1 MKRKIPE
8 AFKASGIFVP
18 GNAPRVKSVAGW
30 GFDHK
35 NRIDFLCISRYDH
48 DNGEPMDE
56 NLNPVLPNDETC
68 WQAVQARDARYNG
81 RVYFGV
87 RSTRVYCKPS
97 CPARRPQRGQV
108 VFFASCDQAEAAGF
122 RPCRRCQPRRA
133 ADPQV
138 ELAAKACRLIEA
150 AGGNLSLGELGRQV
164 GVSPYH
170 LQRLFKAVTGV
181 TPRQYAASWRMRQF
195 KAQVRQGQTVT
206 NALYEAGFGS
216 NSRLYEAAAEQLGMT
231 PASYR
236 RGGREMKIRYTIADC
251 YLGRLLVATTPR
263 GICAV
268 GMGENDAELE
278 AFLMAEYPAAEIS
291 RGEGRLE
298 EWVQAVLD
306 YLDGE
311 RPQLD
316 LPLDV
321 QATAFQLRVWE
332 ELRRIPYGE
341 TRTYSQVAAAIGR
354 PGAVRAVGRAC
365 ATNPAALVT
374 PCHRVVGADGSLAGY
389 RWGMERKQAL
399 LARERSRKERHALAG
414 S

>member
-1 MKRKIPE
+1 
-8 AFKASGIFVP
+8 
-18 GNAPRVKSVAGW
+18 
-30 GFDHK
+30 
-35 NRIDFLCISRYDH
+35 
-48 DNGEPMDE
+48 
-56 NLNPVLPNDETC
+56 
-68 WQAVQARDARYNG
+68 
-81 RVYFGV
+81 
-87 RSTRVYCKPS
+87 
-97 CPARRPQRGQV
+97 
-108 VFFASCDQAEAAGF
+108 
-122 RPCRRCQPRRA
+122 
-133 ADPQV
+133 
-138 ELAAKACRLIEA
+138 
-150 AGGNLSLGELGRQV
+150 
-164 GVSPYH
+164 
-170 LQRLFKAVTGV
+170 
-181 TPRQYAASWRMRQF
+181 
-195 KAQVRQGQTVT
+195 
-206 NALYEAGFGS
+206 
-216 NSRLYEAAAEQLGMT
+216 
-231 PASYR
+231 
-236 RGGREMKIRYTIADC
+236 MKIEYTITDC
-251 YLGRLLVATTPR
+251 YLGRLLVAATPR

-268 GMGENDAELE
+268 GIGENDAELE
-278 AFLMAEYPAAEIS
+278 AFLRVEYPAAEIS
-291 RGEGRLE
+291 RGESRLR

-399 LARERSRKERHALAG
+399 LARERSHKEQQALAG